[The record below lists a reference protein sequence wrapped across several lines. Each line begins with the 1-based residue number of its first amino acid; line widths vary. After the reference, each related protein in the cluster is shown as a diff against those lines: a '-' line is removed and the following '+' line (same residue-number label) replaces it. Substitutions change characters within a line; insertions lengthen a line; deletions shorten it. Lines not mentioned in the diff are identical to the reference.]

1 MPNQNDQQNKT
12 YTLREKIAA
21 GVVIASTSAFALAE
35 GTVGEGAVTVDASAI
50 TSLMTPIATIGG
62 AVLTVLIAIRGWK
75 LMRRAL

>member
-35 GTVGEGAVTVDASAI
+35 GAEGAVTVDASAI
-50 TSLMTPIATIGG
+50 TSLMTPIATVGG

>member
-35 GTVGEGAVTVDASAI
+35 GEGAVTVDASAI
-50 TSLMTPIATIGG
+50 TSLMTPIATVGG
-62 AVLTVLIAIRGWK
+62 AVLTVVIAIRGWK